1 MIPLYYG
8 EPDPGFVL
16 GLLFI
21 WAAAHTYS
29 RFVDDGDDTDRVA
42 ELREEYV
49 AGDLTLE
56 EFEDRV
62 ALELDDRAQ
71 ETRQRLERIDGI
83 GPDTSA
89 TIARRFRTLD
99 ELRDATREE
108 IEDVHGVGPSTSK
121 AVKRA
126 LGGVGA

>member
-1 MIPLYYG
+1 MIPLYGG
-8 EPDPGFVL
+8 ETDPWVL
-16 GLLFI
+16 AGIGVLWL
-21 WAAAHTYS
+21 AVEAHDRLTL
-29 RFVDDGDDTDRVA
+29 DDDTDPVE
-42 ELREEYV
+42 ELKSDYEKGRI
-49 AGDLTLE
+49 TLA

-62 ALELDDRAQ
+62 ELHLDDRAQ

-108 IEDVHGVGPSTSK
+108 IGDVHGIGPSTSD
-121 AVKRA
+121 AIKRQ
-126 LGGVGA
+126 LGGVES